1 VNRLTE
7 FQPHAPRHKL
17 AEVFVHFSRE
27 PLVLFPKRRLPMK
40 MEAHSVAF
48 VLPCLNEAATLG
60 ACVTR
65 ARQAVAE
72 VKRRYGISG
81 EVIVADN
88 GSTDGSQKIARDL
101 GARVVDIPERGY
113 GAALIGGFSAAHAE
127 YLVMGDSDSSY
138 DFIEAVPMIG
148 ALLEGADLC
157 MGSRF
162 RGRILPGAMPWKN
175 RYIGNPVLSGILRV
189 FFRTSISD
197 AHCGLRALT
206 RSTYERLNLS
216 ATGMEFASEMVLKA
230 ALLEVKIAEVPVTLS
245 PDGRGRPPHLN
256 PWRDGLRHLI
266 YMFLL
271 SPTWLFFVPATAML
285 GLGLALLTVL
295 LLAGDAQ
302 MARFGPFVIGNH
314 WAIAGSAL
322 VVIGVQT
329 AIMGLLAL
337 LYSYREGLRRPGP
350 AASAFFSRSRLE
362 FWLLT
367 GGILVLAGGT
377 WVALITAD
385 WAASGFSA
393 LDQIRSLAA
402 AFTMI
407 IIGSQVFFA
416 GFMLSI
422 LAGNRTRHGATI

>member
-1 VNRLTE
+1 
-7 FQPHAPRHKL
+7 
-17 AEVFVHFSRE
+17 
-27 PLVLFPKRRLPMK
+27 MK

-48 VLPCLNEAATLG
+48 ILPCLNEAVTLG

-65 ARQAVAE
+65 AQQAIAE

-113 GAALIGGFSAAHAE
+113 GAALIGGFLAAHAD

-162 RGRILPGAMPWKN
+162 RGKILPGAMPWKN
-175 RYIGNPVLSGILRV
+175 RYIGNPVLSGILRM

-197 AHCGLRALT
+197 AHCGMRALT

-230 ALLEVKIAEVPVTLS
+230 ALLEVKIVEVPVTLS

-271 SPTWLFFVPATAML
+271 SPTWLFFVPAMAML

-295 LLAGDAQ
+295 LLAGDAP

-314 WAIAGSAL
+314 WAVAGSAF

-329 AIMGLLAL
+329 AIMGLLAQ
-337 LYSYREGLRRPGP
+337 LYSYREGVRRPGP

-362 FWLLT
+362 LWLLT
-367 GGILVLAGGT
+367 GGVLLLVGGT
-377 WVALITAD
+377 WAGVITAD

-393 LDQIRSLAA
+393 LDQIRSLTA
-402 AFTMI
+402 AFTLI

-422 LAGNRTRHGATI
+422 LAGNRTRHGATT

>member
-1 VNRLTE
+1 
-7 FQPHAPRHKL
+7 
-17 AEVFVHFSRE
+17 
-27 PLVLFPKRRLPMK
+27 MK
-40 MEAHSVAF
+40 METHSVAF

-60 ACVTR
+60 ACVAR
-65 ARQAVAE
+65 AQEATAE
-72 VKRRYGISG
+72 VRRRYGLSG
-81 EVIVADN
+81 EIIVADN

-101 GARVVDIPERGY
+101 GARVVDIQERGY
-113 GAALIGGFSAAHAE
+113 GAALIGGFSAAHAQ

-138 DFIEAVPMIG
+138 DFVEAVPMIG

-162 RGRILPGAMPWKN
+162 RGKILPGAMPWKN
-175 RYIGNPVLSGILRV
+175 RYIGNPVLSGILRML
-189 FFRTSISD
+189 FGTSISD
-197 AHCGLRALT
+197 AHCGMRAMT

-230 ALLEVKIAEVPVTLS
+230 ALLGVRIAEVPVTLS

-266 YMFLL
+266 YMLLL
-271 SPTWLFFVPATAML
+271 SPTWLFFVPAMAML
-285 GLGLALLTVL
+285 GLGLALLTTL

-302 MARFGPFVIGNH
+302 MARFGPFGIGNH
-314 WAIAGSAL
+314 WVVAGSAL
-322 VVIGVQT
+322 IIIGVQT

-337 LYSYREGLRRPGP
+337 LYSYREGVRLPGLRARVL
-350 AASAFFSRSRLE
+350 FSRSRLE
-362 FWLLT
+362 FWLLA
-367 GGILVLAGGT
+367 GGFLMLAGGL
-377 WVALITAD
+377 WAGVITAN
-385 WAASGFSA
+385 WAASGFAA
-393 LDQIRSLAA
+393 LDQMRSLTA

-422 LAGNRTRHGATI
+422 LSGNRTRHTAAI

>member
-1 VNRLTE
+1 
-7 FQPHAPRHKL
+7 
-17 AEVFVHFSRE
+17 
-27 PLVLFPKRRLPMK
+27 MK

-60 ACVTR
+60 PCVAR
-65 ARQAVAE
+65 AQQAIAE

-162 RGRILPGAMPWKN
+162 RGKILPGAMPWKN

-197 AHCGLRALT
+197 AHCGMRALT
-206 RSTYERLNLS
+206 RSTYKRLNLS

-230 ALLEVKIAEVPVTLS
+230 ALLEVKIAEMPVTLS

-256 PWRDGLRHLI
+256 PWRDGMRHLI

-271 SPTWLFFVPATAML
+271 SPTWLFFMPATAML

-302 MARFGPFVIGNH
+302 MARFGPFGIGNH
-314 WAIAGSAL
+314 WAVAGSAL

-329 AIMGLLAL
+329 AIMGLLAQ
-337 LYSYREGLRRPGP
+337 LYSYREGVRRPGR
-350 AASAFFSRSRLE
+350 AANAFFNRSRLE
-362 FWLLT
+362 FWLLA
-367 GGILVLAGGT
+367 GSVLLLVGGT
-377 WVALITAD
+377 WAGLITAN

-393 LDQIRSLAA
+393 LDQIRGLAA

-422 LAGNRTRHGATI
+422 LAGNRTRHGATM

>member
-1 VNRLTE
+1 
-7 FQPHAPRHKL
+7 
-17 AEVFVHFSRE
+17 
-27 PLVLFPKRRLPMK
+27 MK
-40 MEAHSVAF
+40 METHSVAF

-60 ACVTR
+60 ACVSR
-65 ARQAVAE
+65 AQEAISE
-72 VKRRYGISG
+72 VGRRFGLSG

-101 GARVVDIPERGY
+101 GARVVDVPEKGY
-113 GAALIGGFSAAHAE
+113 GAALIGGFSAAHAQ

-138 DFIEAVPMIG
+138 DFVEAVPMIG

-175 RYIGNPVLSGILRV
+175 RYIGNPVLSGILRI
-189 FFRTSISD
+189 FFGTSISD
-197 AHCGLRALT
+197 AHCGMRALT

-266 YMFLL
+266 YMLLL
-271 SPTWLFFVPATAML
+271 SPTWLFFVPAAAML
-285 GLGLALLTVL
+285 GLGLALLAAL

-302 MARFGPFVIGNH
+302 MARFGPFGIGNH
-314 WAIAGSAL
+314 WAVAGSAL
-322 VVIGVQT
+322 VIIGVQT
-329 AIMGLLAL
+329 AAMGILAL
-337 LYSYREGLRRPGP
+337 FYSYREGVRRPRP
-350 AASAFFSRSRLE
+350 RARAFFSRSRLE
-362 FWLLT
+362 FWLLS
-367 GGILVLAGGT
+367 GGVLMLMGGLWAGT
-377 WVALITAD
+377 IAAN
-385 WAASGFSA
+385 WAASGFAA
-393 LDQIRSLAA
+393 LDQMRSLTA
-402 AFTMI
+402 AFTLV

-422 LAGNRTRHGATI
+422 LSGNRTRHTAMM